1 MEMTFTMALYKT
13 HRNEDSSD
21 ALLDEVVNLLDE
33 MDYARH
39 SRSDGE
45 ATFPKHRSAGRS
57 WEEEEDDEDFED
69 EDEDFEDEDEDFE
82 DEDEDEY
89 EDEEEYEDDYEDDDY
104 EDEDEDEDDYEE
116 DE

>member
-21 ALLDEVVNLLDE
+21 ALLDEVVNLLDD

-57 WEEEEDDEDFED
+57 WDEEEEEEEEDEDL
-69 EDEDFEDEDEDFE
+69 
-82 DEDEDEY
+82 
-89 EDEEEYEDDYEDDDY
+89 EDDDY
-104 EDEDEDEDDYEE
+104 EDEDEFEDEDEDEFEDDEEYEDDEFEDDDFEDEDEDDYED

>member
-45 ATFPKHRSAGRS
+45 ATFPKHRAGGRS
-57 WEEEEDDEDFED
+57 WDEEEEEEDDEEF
-69 EDEDFEDEDEDFE
+69 EDEDFEDED
-82 DEDEDEY
+82 
-89 EDEEEYEDDYEDDDY
+89 DY
-104 EDEDEDEDDYEE
+104 EDEDEDDYEDDEDFEDDDYEDDDFE
-116 DE
+116 DEDEDDYEDDE